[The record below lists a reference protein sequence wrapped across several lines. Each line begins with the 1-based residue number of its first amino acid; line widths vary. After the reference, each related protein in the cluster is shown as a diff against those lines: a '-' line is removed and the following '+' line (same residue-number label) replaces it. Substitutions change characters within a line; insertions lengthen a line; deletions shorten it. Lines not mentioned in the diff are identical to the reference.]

1 MKEARLQLLFGKLSN
16 KENYVCTY
24 RIKGTNDYYSS
35 VFNLQLLSDDEDD
48 EVYEKMN
55 AFIELLNDSDVCE
68 LCVYNG
74 KTFDIDYDFRNENL
88 EHLRTYASNYLI
100 YSEM

>member
-1 MKEARLQLLFGKLSN
+1 MKETRLQLLFERLSN
-16 KENYVCTY
+16 NENYVCTY
-24 RIKGTNDYYSS
+24 RIKNTNDYYSS
-35 VFNLQLLSDDEDD
+35 VFNLQLLSNDEDD
-48 EVYEKMN
+48 EVYEEMQS
-55 AFIELLNDSDVCE
+55 FINLLNDSDVCD

-88 EHLRTYASNYLI
+88 EHLRTYARNYLI